1 MSVYYSFISGLPD
14 LEFDPRSDV
23 ISPGAFLKKL
33 ENLLPAE
40 EMEYVRLL
48 RFQKFHNTLWNRLTG
63 IKRTDELLPDDL
75 PGSFSS
81 GSESFQDLPG
91 YLRRLIIWREG
102 KGLKVPESQIPQKLQ
117 YFYFDQLLHSRN
129 RFLQQWG
136 ESELNRLNF
145 LAARRSELLPSGK
158 ENKLI
163 EGNDYYDLL
172 LEFSVVHKIIRT
184 EFSDA
189 AELEKLS
196 TDSNT
201 NYLER
206 EMEIDR
212 LRWNSIDRINR
223 FEYFTIDVILGY
235 FQKLLLLERWKE
247 IFSPGST
254 ADPVKKAAEMLMQA
268 EIL

>member
-14 LEFDPRSDV
+14 LEFNPRSEV
-23 ISPGAFLKKL
+23 ISPEVFMRKL
-33 ENLLPAE
+33 EDLLPPE

-48 RFQKFHNTLWNRLTG
+48 GSQKSHRALWNRFAG
-63 IKRTDELLPDDL
+63 VKRTDGLPPDDL

-91 YLRRLIIWREG
+91 DLRQLVIWREK
-102 KGLKVPESQIPQKLQ
+102 KGQKVSESQIPQKLQ
-117 YFYFDQLLHSRN
+117 RFYFDQLLRSRN

-136 ESELNRLNF
+136 ESELNRINF
-145 LAARRSELLPSGK
+145 LAARRSELLPAEK
-158 ENKLI
+158 EKKLI
-163 EGNDYYDLL
+163 GGNDYYDLL
-172 LEFSVVHKIIRT
+172 LEFSVSHKIIRT

-196 TDSNT
+196 TDRNI

-206 EMEIDR
+206 EMKIDR

-223 FEYFTIDVILGY
+223 FEYFTIDIILGY
-235 FQKLLLLERWKE
+235 FQKLLLLERWTG
-247 IFSPGST
+247 IFSPGSE

-268 EIL
+268 ENP